1 MIGIALLSVEHISKT
16 YKKGTPILQDIEL
29 TIEEGEV
36 VGLIGESGSGKSTLA
51 KVIMQLESSQTGQI
65 WFNGKV
71 VKGARDKDF
80 YQDCQI
86 VFQNA
91 SAALNPSWTVQ
102 QILAESL
109 SGKKGRLNL
118 IKQMLPKFQ
127 LDDSLLTSR
136 PSELS
141 GGEKQRVNLLR
152 ALLVKPKLLICDE
165 IVSGLDRIIQK
176 EIIDLLIEINR
187 EMNMSIL
194 FITHDLQ
201 INTYFCERTYV
212 LKDGKIV
219 DQTKKM
225 NGRFDFTHPY
235 ARKLIDAGDKTEDR
249 L

>member
-1 MIGIALLSVEHISKT
+1 M
-16 YKKGTPILQDIEL
+16 
-29 TIEEGEV
+29 
-36 VGLIGESGSGKSTLA
+36 
-51 KVIMQLESSQTGQI
+51 
-65 WFNGKV
+65 
-71 VKGARDKDF
+71 
-80 YQDCQI
+80 
-86 VFQNA
+86 
-91 SAALNPSWTVQ
+91 
-102 QILAESL
+102 
-109 SGKKGRLNL
+109 NL

-127 LDDSLLTSR
+127 LDESLLTSR